1 MALPLRSDDRR
12 VQALVQ
18 VELRHRDVVLE
29 PAHDRPPAPV
39 DAPERGVAVLHRVD
53 DHADRDE
60 VEDVV
65 ELAALDDHLL
75 VEAPQ
80 VLAAPGDLGV
90 DAELGEAAADLRDG
104 RREVHLALGR
114 AAAHEVVELGE
125 ALRVEGREGEVL
137 ELLLELLHPEPVGQR
152 GVDVERLLGDALLLG
167 ERHRGDRAHVVQPVG
182 QLDDEHAQVARH
194 GDQHLAHRRGLLGL
208 ARVELDALEL
218 GDPVDDR
225 GDLVAE
231 VGLHVGERDLGVLDG
246 IVQEGGGD
254 GDLVEADV
262 GDDAGDG
269 ERVVDVALTAR
280 AQLAA
285 VRLGGHLVGAVDR
298 RDRRLGMAL
307 AVAGQ
312 QRGQLDG
319 RGRLVVAPP
328 GKDAID
334 GAHGVP

>member
-1 MALPLRSDDRR
+1 M
-12 VQALVQ
+12 Q
-18 VELRHRDVVLE
+18 
-29 PAHDRPPAPV
+29 
-39 DAPERGVAVLHRVD
+39 PERGVAVLHRVD

-75 VEAPQ
+75 VDAPQ

-90 DAELGEAAADLRDG
+90 DAELGEPAADLGDG

-114 AAAHEVVELGE
+114 AAADEVVELGE
-125 ALRVEGREGEVL
+125 ALRVEGGEREVL
-137 ELLLELLHPEPVGQR
+137 ELLLELLHAEPVGQR
-152 GVDVERLLGDALLLG
+152 GVDVERLLGDALLLVD
-167 ERHRGDRAHVVQPVG
+167 RHRGDRAHVVQPVG
-182 QLDDEHAQVARH
+182 ELDDQHAQVARH
-194 GDQHLAHRRGLLGL
+194 GDEHLAHRRRLLGL

-218 GDPVDDR
+218 GDAVDDR
-225 GDLVAE
+225 RDLGAE
-231 VGLHVGERDLGVLDG
+231 VGLDVGERDLGVLDG
-246 IVQEGGGD
+246 VVQQRGGD

-285 VRLGGHLVGAVDR
+285 VRLGGDLVGAVDR

-312 QRGQLDG
+312 QRRQLDG
-319 RGRLVVAPP
+319 RRGLVVPPP